1 MNKWFAVGGLAL
13 AMAAWAPKATAQDD
27 AGAMMDP
34 DAAMAEQAPIDFIAP
49 AEVKKMIEEK
59 ATNFALVDT
68 QPEEAYEAAHVPG
81 AISFPWVQQIK
92 PPINLPRNK
101 TLILYCPCN
110 HDEDSIDMTKK
121 LRVFGYMNT
130 KVLEGGWYKWVEL
143 KYPVVGNDVAGATA
157 AVPSASKTT
166 ETAAPQ
172 ATTAPPA
179 PPTIQSGRPV
189 GAPTPSFRVLDVT
202 GKYKGQSTCYVCEY
216 GNAPTILAFFRTTGD
231 QTADL
236 IVKLNQFAE
245 QMAQKDLKA
254 VAILVA
260 GPDSKEWLEKLAAD
274 KSIKIP
280 LVVLANGPKDLG
292 VRLYKINTDADNTF
306 LVNNK
311 RAVIA
316 NFTNVND
323 STFQQVADASS
334 KMLGGQ

>member
-1 MNKWFAVGGLAL
+1 MNKWFAVAGLAL
-13 AMAAWAPKATAQDD
+13 ALAAWAPKATAQDD
-27 AGAMMDP
+27 GAMMDP
-34 DAAMAEQAPIDFIAP
+34 DAAMADQAPIEFIAP
-49 AEVKKMIEEK
+49 AEVKKMIEDK

-81 AISFPWVQQIK
+81 AINFPWVEQVK
-92 PPINLPRNK
+92 PPITLPRNK
-101 TLILYCPCN
+101 MLILYCPCN

-121 LRVFGYMNT
+121 LRAFGYMNT

-143 KYPVVGNDVAGATA
+143 KYPVVGNDIAGATA
-157 AVPSASKTT
+157 AVPSATKTA
-166 ETAAPQ
+166 EP
-172 ATTAPPA
+172 PPA
-179 PPTIQSGRPV
+179 AQAAAIQSGRPV

-216 GNAPTILAFFRTTGD
+216 GTAPTILAFFRKTGD

-236 IVKLNQFAE
+236 IVKLNEFAE
-245 QMAQKDLKA
+245 KMAQKNLKA
-254 VAILVA
+254 VAILVE
-260 GPDSKEWLEKLAAD
+260 GPDSRAWLEKLAQD

-280 LVVLANGPKDLG
+280 LVVLVNGPKDLG
-292 VRLYKINTDADNTF
+292 VRLYKINTEADNTF

-316 NFTNVND
+316 NFANIND
-323 STFQQVADASS
+323 NTFQEVADASS